1 MLNLLHIEN
10 VAVIDRAD
18 IEFGPGLNVLTG
30 ETGAGKSIIID
41 SINAILGERTSKD
54 LVRTGSNAAVISA
67 DLSLSPSTKKW
78 LEDNGIPYE
87 DSDNLILFRRITAD
101 GKSSCRINGMP
112 ASASQLK
119 ELGELI
125 FDVHGQNDGKRLLSE
140 SNHRRYLDIFG
151 ELEGLRE
158 AYTKQY
164 QDYTAKKEEYAQLKK
179 SEAEKERLEE
189 GLKREIEEI
198 KRADLKEGEEEKLSA
213 RRQLL
218 KNAVKLTDKLTS
230 AYEAMYGG
238 DDSEG
243 ALSLILSAE
252 AAMEAAA
259 KAAPDEP
266 LISGIITAM
275 NDLRYRAEDITEQ
288 IHDFLDSLDY
298 SPGELDRIE
307 GRLTVINRI
316 IKRYGSSA
324 AAAKR
329 LSDAQNELEDV
340 LYLTEKLAK
349 LEKDMS
355 TSREAVLKK
364 AANLSSQ
371 RKAAAARL
379 EKAIIEELKQ
389 LSMPGIRF
397 SVELTSKGGEGFDS
411 SGADEVRFLMSANA
425 GEELGRLSKI
435 ASGGELSRI
444 MLAMKNVLS
453 SESDASVLIFDEIDT
468 GVSGIAAQR
477 VGEKLSDLALG
488 KQVLCVTHLPQLA
501 AVADEHFSI
510 VKRLS
515 GGRTFT
521 EVYRLDE
528 EGRKSELARLIGGE
542 TVTQTTL
549 TGAGELIEAAQKYK
563 NKKRNDS
570 QL

>member
-1 MLNLLHIEN
+1 MMLNLLHIEN

-54 LVRTGSNAAVISA
+54 IVRTGSSAAIISA
-67 DLSLSPSTKKW
+67 EIGLSPSTKKW
-78 LEDNGIPYE
+78 LEDNGIPFE
-87 DSDNLILFRRITAD
+87 DSDNLILFRRITSD
-101 GKSSCRINGMP
+101 GKNSCRINGMP
-112 ASASQLK
+112 ASAAQLR

-140 SNHRRYLDIFG
+140 AKHRAYLDSFG

-158 AYTKQY
+158 AYTKLY
-164 QDYTAKKEEYAQLKK
+164 HDYIAKKEEYNELKK
-179 SEAEKERLEE
+179 SEDDKERLEE
-189 GLKREIEEI
+189 SLRREIEEI
-198 KRADLKEGEEEKLSA
+198 KRIDLKEGEEEKLVA

-218 KNAVKLTDKLTS
+218 KNAVKLTDKLS
-230 AYEAMYGG
+230 AAYEALYGG

-259 KAAPDEP
+259 RAAPDDESINNI
-266 LISGIITAM
+266 ISAM

-288 IHDFLDSLDY
+288 IHDFLNNLDY

-307 GRLTVINRI
+307 SRLTAVNRI
-316 IKRYGSSA
+316 LKRYGSA
-324 AAAKR
+324 AEAAKR
-329 LSDAQNELEDV
+329 LNEAQNELEDV
-340 LYLTEKLAK
+340 LYLTEKLSK
-349 LEKDMS
+349 LEKEMEAC
-355 TSREAVLKK
+355 REAVIKK
-364 AANLSSQ
+364 AAQLTAE
-371 RKAAAARL
+371 RKKAAERM
-379 EKAIIEELKQ
+379 EKAIVAELKQ

-397 SVELTSKGGEGFDS
+397 AVEFTPKGGEGFDS

-477 VGEKLSDLALG
+477 VGEKLSDLSIG

-501 AVADEHFSI
+501 AMADTHFSI
-510 VKRLS
+510 VKTLS
-515 GGRTFT
+515 QGRTFT
-521 EVYRLDE
+521 IVNRLDE
-528 EGRKSELARLIGGE
+528 DGRKSELARLIGGE

-563 NKKRNDS
+563 NMKRKT
-570 QL
+570 